1 MSAPVAA
8 FERPRLGLN
17 TVFKSGPLFISS
29 KGIGWKSWKKRWF
42 ILTRTSLVFFKSDP
56 SALPQRGGEVN
67 LTLGGI
73 DLNNSGSVVVREDK
87 KLLTVLFP
95 DGRDGRAFT
104 LKAETSEDLY
114 EWKTA
119 LEHAL
124 AQAPSAAL
132 IVNGIFRGDT
142 NDSIDGSFNQWRDK
156 RPVKSLVVGR
166 PILLA
171 LEDIDGGPSFLEKAL
186 RFLEKYGT
194 NVEGILR
201 QSADVEEVDHR
212 VQEYEQGK
220 TEFAPDED
228 AHVVGDCVKHILR
241 ELPSSP
247 VPASC
252 CTALLEA
259 YKIDR
264 KEVRINAMRSAIL
277 ETFPEPN
284 RRLLQRFS
292 RVALFSYLQKVGI
305 GWKSWKKRWFIL
317 TRTSLV
323 FFKSDPSAL
332 PQRGG
337 EVNLTLGGIDLN
349 NSGSVVVREDKK
361 LLTVLFPD
369 GRDGRAFT
377 LKAETSEDLYEW
389 KTALEHALAQAPS
402 AALIVNGIFRGDT
415 NDSIDGSFNQWR
427 DKRPVKSLVV
437 GRPILLALEDIDG
450 GPSFLEKA
458 LRFLEKYGTNVEGIL
473 RQSADVEEV
482 DHRVQEYEQ
491 GKTEFA
497 PDEDAHVV
505 GDCVK
510 HILRELP
517 SSPVPASCCTALLEA
532 YKIDRKEVRIN
543 AMRSAILET
552 FPEPNR
558 RLLQRIL
565 KMMHTISSHAH
576 ENRMTPSAVA
586 ACMAPLL
593 LRPLLAGE
601 CELEDDFDINGD
613 SSAQLLAAANAA
625 NNAQAIITTLLE
637 EYENI
642 FDEENLN
649 RCSISA
655 DSRIENSGT
664 EDSTDDENLDLK
676 DNGYHDAENEVDP
689 ETDDDP
695 ERVHSGKLSESSGSA
710 GSDLYDYKAFGG
722 DDSDVGSPSKKNHA
736 LVESSNLC
744 VDHQQIRDPN
754 GQLSEEQGKQKNVS
768 DSSINEI
775 NTPSVS
781 PAGESYRSMGE
792 ILSSMDTAHPLPM
805 PAFESGA
812 GKPVGKVTGSNVNA
826 KRSSFWGR
834 SNARKT
840 PSMESVDSSGEEE
853 LAIQRLEIA
862 KNDLQHRIAK
872 EARGNAI
879 LQASLERRKQA
890 LHERRLALEQDV
902 SRLQEQLQAER
913 DLRAALE
920 VGLSMSSGQFS
931 SSRGMDSK
939 TRAELEEIAL
949 AEADVAR
956 LKQKVAELHHQLN
969 QQRQHHYGSLSDACD
984 RYQNVQNHNSQQRFL
999 QQDFDTTL
1007 AYCNQERKQR
1017 TERLEIAKNDLQ
1029 HRIAK
1034 EARGNAILQASLER
1048 RKQALH
1054 ERRLALEQD
1063 VSRLQEQLQAER
1075 DLRAALEVGL
1085 SMSSGQFSS
1094 SRGMDSKTRA
1104 ELEEI
1109 ALAEAD
1115 VARLKQKVAELHHQ
1129 LNQQRQHHYGSL
1141 SDACDRY
1148 QNVQNHNSQQRF
1160 LQQDF
1165 DTTLAYCNQER
1176 KQRTEESLLGTDW
1189 RSIKGQALAP
1199 GSSIKQPSRKQFI
1212 DSTSLSD
1219 SKSTEASTS
1228 MSMDEL
1234 CAVDS
1239 ASVPSTSRA
1248 AEVIE
1253 YPRHPSAASSTLVE
1267 LTSRLD
1273 FFKERRSQLMEQLH
1287 NLDLNYGTT
1296 SSQDFVYRPSSPPWN

>member
-1 MSAPVAA
+1 MSASLAA
-8 FERPRLGLN
+8 FERPRPGASN

-42 ILTRTSLVFFKSDP
+42 ILTRTSLVFFKNDP
-56 SALPQRGGEVN
+56 SALPQKGGEVN

-124 AQAPSAAL
+124 AQAPSAIL
-132 IVNGIFRGDT
+132 VMGHNGVFRNDT
-142 NDSIDGSFNQWRDK
+142 TDTMEGSFNQWRDK

-186 RFLEKYGT
+186 QFLEQFGT
-194 NVEGILR
+194 KVEGILR
-201 QSADVEEVDHR
+201 QSADVEEVDRR

-220 TEFAPDED
+220 TEFDPDED
-228 AHVVGDCVKHILR
+228 AHVVGDCIKHVLR

-264 KEVRINAMRSAIL
+264 KESRNNAL
-277 ETFPEPN
+277 
-284 RRLLQRFS
+284 
-292 RVALFSYLQKVGI
+292 
-305 GWKSWKKRWFIL
+305 
-317 TRTSLV
+317 
-323 FFKSDPSAL
+323 
-332 PQRGG
+332 
-337 EVNLTLGGIDLN
+337 
-349 NSGSVVVREDKK
+349 
-361 LLTVLFPD
+361 
-369 GRDGRAFT
+369 
-377 LKAETSEDLYEW
+377 
-389 KTALEHALAQAPS
+389 
-402 AALIVNGIFRGDT
+402 
-415 NDSIDGSFNQWR
+415 
-427 DKRPVKSLVV
+427 
-437 GRPILLALEDIDG
+437 
-450 GPSFLEKA
+450 
-458 LRFLEKYGTNVEGIL
+458 
-473 RQSADVEEV
+473 
-482 DHRVQEYEQ
+482 
-491 GKTEFA
+491 
-497 PDEDAHVV
+497 
-505 GDCVK
+505 
-510 HILRELP
+510 
-517 SSPVPASCCTALLEA
+517 
-532 YKIDRKEVRIN
+532 
-543 AMRSAILET
+543 RSAILET

-613 SSAQLLAAANAA
+613 NSAQLLAAANAA

-642 FDEENLN
+642 FDDENLN

-655 DSRIENSGT
+655 DSRIANSGSD
-664 EDSTDDENLDLK
+664 DSTDDENVDMK

-695 ERVHSGKLSESSGSA
+695 ERVLSGKLSESSGYA

-722 DDSDVGSPSKKNHA
+722 DDSDVGSPRDHHA
-736 LVESSNLC
+736 PAESSIFPADPL
-744 VDHQQIRDPN
+744 QIKEPN
-754 GQLSEEQGKQKNVS
+754 VHPLKKQSKQKKGNNNTDVS
-768 DSSINEI
+768 
-775 NTPSVS
+775 NTS
-781 PAGESYRSMGE
+781 PGESYRSMGE
-792 ILSSMDTAHPLPM
+792 ILSSMDPGQPIPMSGLESSGEKPL
-805 PAFESGA
+805 
-812 GKPVGKVTGSNVNA
+812 GKVTGSSLNNA
-826 KRSSFWGR
+826 KRSSLWGR
-834 SNARKT
+834 NNARKT

-853 LAIQRLEIA
+853 LAIQKLEIT
-862 KNDLQHRIAK
+862 KNDLRHRIAK

-984 RYQNVQNHNSQQRFL
+984 RYQHIQNHNSQQGFL

-1007 AYCNQERKQR
+1007 AFCN
-1017 TERLEIAKNDLQ
+1017 
-1029 HRIAK
+1029 H
-1034 EARGNAILQASLER
+1034 
-1048 RKQALH
+1048 
-1054 ERRLALEQD
+1054 
-1063 VSRLQEQLQAER
+1063 
-1075 DLRAALEVGL
+1075 
-1085 SMSSGQFSS
+1085 
-1094 SRGMDSKTRA
+1094 
-1104 ELEEI
+1104 
-1109 ALAEAD
+1109 
-1115 VARLKQKVAELHHQ
+1115 
-1129 LNQQRQHHYGSL
+1129 
-1141 SDACDRY
+1141 
-1148 QNVQNHNSQQRF
+1148 
-1160 LQQDF
+1160 
-1165 DTTLAYCNQER
+1165 ER
-1176 KQRTEESLLGTDW
+1176 KQRTEEILVGSDW
-1189 RSIKGQALAP
+1189 RNIKGQGLAT
-1199 GSSIKQPSRKQFI
+1199 GSSSRHPLRKQLM
-1212 DSTSLSD
+1212 DSASLSD

-1228 MSMDEL
+1228 ISFDEL
-1234 CAVDS
+1234 AVDS
-1239 ASVPSTSRA
+1239 SSVPSTSRA
-1248 AEVIE
+1248 AEQVE
-1253 YPRHPSAASSTLVE
+1253 YSRHPSAASSALVE
-1267 LTSRLD
+1267 LTTRLD

-1287 NLDLNYGTT
+1287 TLDLNYGTT
-1296 SSQDFVYRPSSPPWN
+1296 SSQDFIYRPSSPQWN

>member
-1 MSAPVAA
+1 MSASLAP
-8 FERPRLGLN
+8 FERPRPGASN

-42 ILTRTSLVFFKSDP
+42 ILTRTSLVFFKNDP

-119 LEHAL
+119 LELAL

-132 IVNGIFRGDT
+132 VMGHNGIFRNDT
-142 NDSIDGSFNQWRDK
+142 NDTIEGSFHQWRDK

-186 RFLEKYGT
+186 RFLEKFGT
-194 NVEGILR
+194 KVEGILR
-201 QSADVEEVDHR
+201 QAADVEEVDRR

-220 TEFAPDED
+220 TEFSADED
-228 AHVVGDCVKHILR
+228 AHVIGDCVKHVLR

-264 KEVRINAMRSAIL
+264 KEARIS
-277 ETFPEPN
+277 
-284 RRLLQRFS
+284 
-292 RVALFSYLQKVGI
+292 
-305 GWKSWKKRWFIL
+305 
-317 TRTSLV
+317 
-323 FFKSDPSAL
+323 
-332 PQRGG
+332 
-337 EVNLTLGGIDLN
+337 
-349 NSGSVVVREDKK
+349 
-361 LLTVLFPD
+361 
-369 GRDGRAFT
+369 
-377 LKAETSEDLYEW
+377 
-389 KTALEHALAQAPS
+389 
-402 AALIVNGIFRGDT
+402 
-415 NDSIDGSFNQWR
+415 
-427 DKRPVKSLVV
+427 
-437 GRPILLALEDIDG
+437 
-450 GPSFLEKA
+450 
-458 LRFLEKYGTNVEGIL
+458 
-473 RQSADVEEV
+473 
-482 DHRVQEYEQ
+482 
-491 GKTEFA
+491 
-497 PDEDAHVV
+497 
-505 GDCVK
+505 
-510 HILRELP
+510 
-517 SSPVPASCCTALLEA
+517 
-532 YKIDRKEVRIN
+532 

-565 KMMHTISSHAH
+565 RMMHTISSHAD

-601 CELEDDFDINGD
+601 CELEDDFDMNGD
-613 SSAQLLAAANAA
+613 NSAQLLAAANAA
-625 NNAQAIITTLLE
+625 NNAQAIIATLLE

-642 FDEENLN
+642 FDDESLH

-655 DSRIENSGT
+655 DSHVDNSGS
-664 EDSTDDENLDLK
+664 EDSSDEENLDMK
-676 DNGYHDAENEVDP
+676 NNGYHDAQNEVDP
-689 ETDDDP
+689 ESDDDP
-695 ERVHSGKLSESSGSA
+695 ERAHSGKLSESSGYA
-710 GSDLYDYKAFGG
+710 GSDLYDYKALGG
-722 DDSDVGSPSKKNHA
+722 DDSDVGSPRNNNASA
-736 LVESSNLC
+736 ESSKLPI
-744 VDHQQIRDPN
+744 DPIQIGDP
-754 GQLSEEQGKQKNVS
+754 GDQVIEQQGKQKKGNENSITEMEVS
-768 DSSINEI
+768 
-775 NTPSVS
+775 SVL
-781 PAGESYRSMGE
+781 PAGESYHSMGE
-792 ILSSMDTAHPLPM
+792 ILSSVDPGHPLSVSGL
-805 PAFESGA
+805 ESSA
-812 GKPVGKVTGSNVNA
+812 EKPVGKGTSSNFSA
-826 KRSSFWGR
+826 KRSAFWGR

-840 PSMESVDSSGEEE
+840 SSVESIDSSGEEE
-853 LAIQRLEIA
+853 LAIQRLEIT
-862 KNDLQHRIAK
+862 KNDLRHRIAK

-999 QQDFDTTL
+999 QQDFDSTL
-1007 AYCNQERKQR
+1007 AF
-1017 TERLEIAKNDLQ
+1017 
-1029 HRIAK
+1029 
-1034 EARGNAILQASLER
+1034 
-1048 RKQALH
+1048 
-1054 ERRLALEQD
+1054 
-1063 VSRLQEQLQAER
+1063 V
-1075 DLRAALEVGL
+1075 
-1085 SMSSGQFSS
+1085 
-1094 SRGMDSKTRA
+1094 
-1104 ELEEI
+1104 
-1109 ALAEAD
+1109 
-1115 VARLKQKVAELHHQ
+1115 
-1129 LNQQRQHHYGSL
+1129 
-1141 SDACDRY
+1141 
-1148 QNVQNHNSQQRF
+1148 NH
-1160 LQQDF
+1160 
-1165 DTTLAYCNQER
+1165 ER
-1176 KQRTEESLLGTDW
+1176 KQRTEENLLGADW
-1189 RSIKGQALAP
+1189 RNIKGQGLAT
-1199 GSSIKQPSRKQFI
+1199 GSSNRLPRKQLVE
-1212 DSTSLSD
+1212 STSLSD
-1219 SKSTEASTS
+1219 SKSTEASTNV
-1228 MSMDEL
+1228 SMDEL
-1234 CAVDS
+1234 CGVDS
-1239 ASVPSTSRA
+1239 ASVPSTSRP
-1248 AEVIE
+1248 IE
-1253 YPRHPSAASSTLVE
+1253 ATDYARHPSTASSALVE
-1267 LTSRLD
+1267 LTTRLD

-1296 SSQDFVYRPSSPPWN
+1296 SSQDFIYRPSSPPWN

>member
-1 MSAPVAA
+1 MSTSLAP
-8 FERPRLGLN
+8 FERPRIGATN

-29 KGIGWKSWKKRWF
+29 KGLGWKSWKKRWF
-42 ILTRTSLVFFKSDP
+42 ILTRTSLVFFKNDP

-104 LKAETSEDLY
+104 LKAESSEDLY

-132 IVNGIFRGDT
+132 VMGHNGIFRSDT
-142 NDSIDGSFNQWRDK
+142 SDTIEGSFHQWRDK

-194 NVEGILR
+194 KVEGILR
-201 QSADVEEVDHR
+201 QSADVEEVDCR

-220 TEFAPDED
+220 TEFGSDED
-228 AHVVGDCVKHILR
+228 AHVVGDCIKHVLR

-264 KEVRINAMRSAIL
+264 KEA
-277 ETFPEPN
+277 
-284 RRLLQRFS
+284 
-292 RVALFSYLQKVGI
+292 RV
-305 GWKSWKKRWFIL
+305 
-317 TRTSLV
+317 
-323 FFKSDPSAL
+323 
-332 PQRGG
+332 
-337 EVNLTLGGIDLN
+337 
-349 NSGSVVVREDKK
+349 
-361 LLTVLFPD
+361 
-369 GRDGRAFT
+369 
-377 LKAETSEDLYEW
+377 
-389 KTALEHALAQAPS
+389 
-402 AALIVNGIFRGDT
+402 
-415 NDSIDGSFNQWR
+415 
-427 DKRPVKSLVV
+427 
-437 GRPILLALEDIDG
+437 
-450 GPSFLEKA
+450 
-458 LRFLEKYGTNVEGIL
+458 
-473 RQSADVEEV
+473 
-482 DHRVQEYEQ
+482 
-491 GKTEFA
+491 
-497 PDEDAHVV
+497 
-505 GDCVK
+505 
-510 HILRELP
+510 
-517 SSPVPASCCTALLEA
+517 
-532 YKIDRKEVRIN
+532 N

-565 KMMHTISSHAH
+565 KMMRTISLHAS

-601 CELEDDFDINGD
+601 CELEDDFDTNGD
-613 SSAQLLAAANAA
+613 NSAQLLAAANAA
-625 NNAQAIITTLLE
+625 NNAHAIITTLLE
-637 EYENI
+637 EFENI
-642 FDEENLN
+642 FYDDNLH

-655 DSRIENSGT
+655 DSQIENSGS
-664 EDSTDDENLDLK
+664 EDSSEDENLDIK

-695 ERVHSGKLSESSGSA
+695 DRVLSGKLSESSSYA

-722 DDSDVGSPSKKNHA
+722 DDSDVGSPRDNVTLATKSNQLVDSRPLGDSNQLNEQQAQSKKA
-736 LVESSNLC
+736 SESEMETPDNL
-744 VDHQQIRDPN
+744 PS
-754 GQLSEEQGKQKNVS
+754 SES
-768 DSSINEI
+768 H
-775 NTPSVS
+775 
-781 PAGESYRSMGE
+781 RSMGE
-792 ILSSMDTAHPLPM
+792 MLASMDSGLPQSV
-805 PAFESGA
+805 SGPQSSA
-812 GKPVGKVTGSNVNA
+812 EKSISKTTSSNHNV
-826 KRSSFWGR
+826 KRSTFWGR
-834 SNARKT
+834 SAARKT
-840 PSMESVDSSGEEE
+840 LSMESIDSSGEEE
-853 LAIQRLEIA
+853 LAIQRLEIT

-984 RYQNVQNHNSQQRFL
+984 RYQHVLDRNSQQKYF

-1007 AYCNQERKQR
+1007 AF
-1017 TERLEIAKNDLQ
+1017 
-1029 HRIAK
+1029 
-1034 EARGNAILQASLER
+1034 
-1048 RKQALH
+1048 
-1054 ERRLALEQD
+1054 
-1063 VSRLQEQLQAER
+1063 V
-1075 DLRAALEVGL
+1075 
-1085 SMSSGQFSS
+1085 
-1094 SRGMDSKTRA
+1094 
-1104 ELEEI
+1104 
-1109 ALAEAD
+1109 
-1115 VARLKQKVAELHHQ
+1115 
-1129 LNQQRQHHYGSL
+1129 
-1141 SDACDRY
+1141 
-1148 QNVQNHNSQQRF
+1148 NH
-1160 LQQDF
+1160 
-1165 DTTLAYCNQER
+1165 ER
-1176 KQRTEESLLGTDW
+1176 KQRTEESLPGADM
-1189 RSIKGQALAP
+1189 RNIKGHVLTS
-1199 GSSIKQPSRKQFI
+1199 GSSSRQPARKQFLEP
-1212 DSTSLSD
+1212 TSLTD
-1219 SKSTEASTS
+1219 SKGTEASTS
-1228 MSMDEL
+1228 ISMDEL

-1239 ASVPSTSRA
+1239 ASGPSTSRA
-1248 AEVIE
+1248 AEVVD

-1267 LTSRLD
+1267 LTTRLD

-1287 NLDLNYGTT
+1287 NLDLNYGTA
-1296 SSQDFVYRPSSPPWN
+1296 SSQDFLYKATSPRWN